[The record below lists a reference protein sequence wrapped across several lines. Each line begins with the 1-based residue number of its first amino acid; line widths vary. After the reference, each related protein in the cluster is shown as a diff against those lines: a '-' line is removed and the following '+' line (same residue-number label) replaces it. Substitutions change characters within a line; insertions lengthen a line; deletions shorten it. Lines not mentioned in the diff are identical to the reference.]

1 MLRAA
6 RPSPRSGMGGR
17 LMLGVRKAYREL
29 VKSVRGMQQ
38 ENDQLKDKNAKLREL
53 VADMWPFVEGAMD
66 DEYCPAPECPFT
78 ELCTENQVCMASSG
92 FHYRMRELGV
102 EL

>member
-1 MLRAA
+1 MAQSKEFVDASHALNDLSHALALLESENASLRGAVDG
-6 RPSPRSGMGGR
+6 PC
-17 LMLGVRKAYREL
+17 
-29 VKSVRGMQQ
+29 
-38 ENDQLKDKNAKLREL
+38 NDNAKLREL

-66 DEYCPAPECPFT
+66 DEYCPAPKCPFT

-92 FHYRMRELGV
+92 FYYRMRELGV